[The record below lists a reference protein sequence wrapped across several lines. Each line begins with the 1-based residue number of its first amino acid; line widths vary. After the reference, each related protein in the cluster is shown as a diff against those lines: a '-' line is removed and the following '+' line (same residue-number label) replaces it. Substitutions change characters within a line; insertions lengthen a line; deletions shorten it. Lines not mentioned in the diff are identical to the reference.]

1 MQIQLTISD
10 VIAQQALQYGLLEPS
25 SIESLLMRE
34 LNRRTTKAN
43 KQQWQATIA
52 ELAGAWSDFPNA
64 EQLRAELIT
73 EQQRESL

>member
-1 MQIQLTISD
+1 MKIQLTISD
-10 VIAQQALQYGLLEPS
+10 IIAQQALQYGLLETS

-34 LNRRTTKAN
+34 LNRRKTKAN
-43 KQQWQATIA
+43 KQQWQAMIA